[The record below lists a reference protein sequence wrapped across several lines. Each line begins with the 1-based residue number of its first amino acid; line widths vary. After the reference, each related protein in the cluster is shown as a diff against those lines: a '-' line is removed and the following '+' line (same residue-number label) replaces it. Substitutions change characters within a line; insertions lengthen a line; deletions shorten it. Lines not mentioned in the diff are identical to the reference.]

1 MDKQFFEIDIL
12 APMYF
17 NDMARPETAGEAYG
31 YLSVEAVSKEEAL
44 QLAQIQLKNPEV
56 MATIKWD
63 TDDMWSYLDE
73 GEDEDGETI
82 ERSFYIDYEN
92 ARLDTN
98 G

>member
-1 MDKQFFEIDIL
+1 MDKTFFEIAIL

-31 YLSVEAVSKEEAL
+31 YLSVEAVSEEEAL

-56 MATIKWD
+56 MATIEWD
-63 TDDMWSYLDE
+63 TNDMLSYLE
-73 GEDEDGETI
+73 EDEDGEEI
-82 ERSFYIDYEN
+82 EREYYIDYEK